1 MSDNSNY
8 DDGFMND
15 PSWASLFE
23 MAESFEEQED
33 SLVYENVNFYES
45 SAAKEERYHT
55 PEEALKVLFGYD
67 FFRVGQKQVIDS
79 ILSGRDA
86 FAVMPTGAGKS
97 VCYQIPAMLL
107 PGITLVISPLISLMQ
122 DQVKA
127 LNEAGVSAA
136 FINSSLSESAFYETV
151 RKARQGL
158 YKIIYVAPE
167 RLGTEGFLELARDV
181 QISMVTVDEAHCISQ
196 WGQDFRPSYMKIVEF
211 VRALEKRPILSAFT
225 ATATETV
232 REDIVCT
239 LGLNNPYVLVTGF
252 NRENLFFQVDK
263 PKSKDQYVID
273 YILKHPEDSG
283 IIYCATRKNTDNLYE
298 LLKSRGISVAKYHA
312 GMESTERK
320 KMQDDFVFDYANIV
334 VATNAFGM
342 GIDKSNVRF
351 VIHYNMPQSI
361 ENYYQEAGRA
371 GRDGLDAKCILLFS
385 PQDIIINQYLL
396 DHKEM
401 SELDSIDREVVKERD
416 SQRLQIME
424 KYCYTTECLRNYILK
439 YFGENPEKPCED
451 CGNCLREFETLDM
464 TDAAKKIINCV
475 YEAKGRYGKGIIID
489 TVVGAKTARL
499 EEIGAVEYKSYGVL
513 AATNRNLLRR
523 LVEQLVLEGYLLVGD
538 YQVLKLGDITGLK
551 NPEIKVLVKINDED
565 KLPEKGTK
573 AKKKSKGMESLTAAG
588 FKLFDKLREFRL
600 EIAREESM
608 PPYIIFSD
616 KTLIDMAVK
625 VPTSKS
631 EMLNVSGVG
640 ENKFVKYGERFLV
653 LIEEYIGEYP
663 ELLRNKK
670 EISQH
675 VESSVKMKRKKKA
688 GKQEFFLLQ
697 EEADNFMYSDF
708 LHVSDIRDEM
718 NRICVR
724 DNIKKVPATRL
735 MEILLAAEVIE
746 EKEVGGRFDKLPTEK
761 GIKLGVKV
769 VEKVSEKG
777 YAYTV
782 LMYPQIIQQML
793 IEKFVREMIAEEE
806 LEVEEKTESD
816 WFAEVREKHAGAYM
830 PWTEEEDRKL
840 TNEYESG
847 QFSTRDLSEIHGR
860 TTGAIRARLKK
871 LKLIEV

>member
-1 MSDNSNY
+1 MNNNSNY
-8 DDGFMND
+8 DDGFIND
-15 PSWASLFE
+15 PSWDSLFE

-33 SLVYENVNFYES
+33 LLVYEKVNFYES
-45 SAAKEERYHT
+45 SVVKEERYHT

-67 FFRVGQKQVIDS
+67 SFREGQKQVIDS

-107 PGITLVISPLISLMQ
+107 SGITLVISPLISLMQ

-127 LNEAGVSAA
+127 LNKAGVSAA

-167 RLGTEGFLELARDV
+167 RLVAEGFRELARDV

-351 VIHYNMPQSI
+351 VIHYNMPQSM

-385 PQDIIINQYLL
+385 PQDIIINRFLL

-416 SQRLQIME
+416 TQRLQIME

-451 CGNCLREFETLDM
+451 CGNCLKEFETLDM

-499 EEIGAVEYKSYGVL
+499 EETGAVEYKSYGVL
-513 AATNRNLLRR
+513 AATNKNLLRR

-670 EISQH
+670 EISHH
-675 VESSVKMKRKKKA
+675 VESSVKIKRKKKA

-735 MEILLAAEVIE
+735 MEILLEAEVIE

-761 GIKLGVKV
+761 GIKLGIKV

>member
-8 DDGFMND
+8 DD
-15 PSWASLFE
+15 
-23 MAESFEEQED
+23 
-33 SLVYENVNFYES
+33 VNFFES
-45 SAAKEERYHT
+45 YVVKEERYHT

-67 FFRVGQKQVIDS
+67 SFRVGQKQVIDR
-79 ILSGRDA
+79 IMSGRDA

-136 FINSSLSESAFYETV
+136 FINSSLSESAFSETV

-167 RLGTEGFLELARDV
+167 RLGTEGFFELVRDV

-211 VRALEKRPILSAFT
+211 VRTLEKRPILSAFT

-252 NRENLFFQVDK
+252 NRDNLFFKVDK

-273 YILKHPEDSG
+273 YILKHPGESG
-283 IIYCATRKNTDNLYE
+283 IVYCATRKNTDNLYE

-312 GMESTERK
+312 GMESAERK
-320 KMQDDFVFDYANIV
+320 KMQDDFVFDYTNIV

-351 VIHYNMPQSI
+351 VIHYNMPQSM

-371 GRDGLDAKCILLFS
+371 GRDGLDANCILLFS
-385 PQDIIINQYLL
+385 PQDIIINRFLL

-401 SELDSIDREVVKERD
+401 SELGSIDREVIKERD
-416 SQRLQIME
+416 TQRLLIME

-439 YFGENPEKPCED
+439 YFGEKPEKPCED

-464 TDAAKKIINCV
+464 TEAAKKIINCV

-499 EEIGAVEYKSYGVL
+499 EEIGAVDYKSYGVL

-538 YQVLKLGDITGLK
+538 YQVLKLGDITGLRNSEK
-551 NPEIKVLVKINDED
+551 KVLVKISDED
-565 KLPEKGTK
+565 KLPEKATK
-573 AKKKSKGMESLTAAG
+573 TKKKSKGMEALTSAG
-588 FKLFDKLREFRL
+588 FKLFDKFRELRL
-600 EIAREESM
+600 EIAREENM
-608 PPYIIFSD
+608 PPYIFFSD
-616 KTLIDMAVK
+616 KTLIDMAVN
-625 VPTSKS
+625 VPTSKN

-640 ENKFVKYGERFLV
+640 ENKFTKYGERFLV
-653 LIEEYIGEYP
+653 LIEECIGEYP
-663 ELLRNKK
+663 ELLQHKK

-675 VESSVKMKRKKKA
+675 IESEVKMKRKKKA

-697 EEADNFMYSDF
+697 EDLDKFRYSDF
-708 LHVSDIRDEM
+708 LNVSDIRDEM
-718 NRICVR
+718 NRICSR

-735 MEILLAAEVIE
+735 MEILLADGIIE
-746 EKEVGGRFDKLPTEK
+746 EKEVGGRFAKVPTEK

-769 VEKVSEKG
+769 IDKVSEKG

-793 IEKFVREMIAEEE
+793 VERFLRETIAEEE
-806 LEVEEKTESD
+806 LEVDEKAESD
-816 WFAEVREKHAGAYM
+816 WLAEKREKHAGVYM